1 MAEVVITAGYLSVAG
16 TDLSE
21 HFKSISLPVEADT
34 PESTDFGSGGWREY
48 EGGLKAFTVSADY
61 NQDYAAAALDP
72 VLWPLFGTK
81 VAIEVRPD
89 NAAVGVNNPKWT
101 GMGVI
106 NSYMPLSGA
115 VGEIVTGSL
124 GVQGSGEL
132 TRAIV

>member
-16 TDLSE
+16 NDLSE
-21 HFKSISLPVEADT
+21 HFTSIAISAEADQ

-48 EGGLKAFTVSADY
+48 EGGLKAFTISADY
-61 NQDYAAAALDP
+61 NQDFAAAALDP

-81 VAIEVRPD
+81 VALEARPD
-89 NAAVGVNNPKWT
+89 NAVVGADNPKWT

-106 NSYMPLSGA
+106 NSYMPLSGS
-115 VGEIVTGSL
+115 VGELVTGSL